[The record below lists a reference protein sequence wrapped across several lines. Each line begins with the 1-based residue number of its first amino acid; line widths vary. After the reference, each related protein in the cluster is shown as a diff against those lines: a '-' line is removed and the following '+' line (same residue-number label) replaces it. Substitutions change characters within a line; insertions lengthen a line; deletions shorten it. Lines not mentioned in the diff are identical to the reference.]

1 MNMRDICYAYF
12 SWLGNGLAR
21 VFKGAEKDLDAAY
34 MKVHPEVYFSV
45 VGFTA
50 FVALT
55 IPVALAVLWFLGLWP
70 SLSFLPGNGFIIIP
84 LSALAPIAI
93 IMLGVIAPKT
103 AASNRISGL
112 KTEIPY
118 ASMYISVMASGGLSP
133 YESLLRMRSMDL
145 LPNMQKEVARIETI
159 VMSTG
164 ADPVTAMEKAARQ
177 VSITEYKELLLGY
190 ASTVRTGGDTLHYL
204 YNQTE
209 GMFKNL
215 SSRAKAVGEN
225 MGMLMETY
233 TIIGILGVLGI
244 FLMFVIGISLPAAGV
259 NITPFQFFAF
269 SFAFMPFMSFV
280 FIYAGDAGQ
289 MSYPISNWKTYLYTL
304 AFAPIGIFAG
314 TQIALPFFSPEFK
327 LIPQGVELVVFIRKS
342 LGFAEGTEAA
352 IGVSITLILIA
363 IPGLIADSMLVGRD
377 RSIQDGIIQFLRDLV
392 ETRKSGLS
400 PERCIDALSGRD
412 YKAFSKH
419 LETINMKINWGY
431 PIRQIYDEFKHN
443 IRNWLALVNIYLLID
458 TLEIGGGS
466 VESLESLASFAE
478 SSKRLEDEKRGL
490 LMPLMVVPYIG
501 AAILTGTTVMFLS
514 FFSGMSGMGVS
525 VAVVELYKTLLTPL
539 ALHSF
544 MLGLVTGKITSGR
557 VSAGFKHAILLTL
570 VSVGGIW
577 AVPYL
582 NTGGLFVA

>member
-55 IPVALAVLWFLGLWP
+55 MPVALAVLWFLGLWP
-70 SLSFLPGNGFIIIP
+70 SLPFLPGNGFIIIP

-133 YESLLRMRSMDL
+133 YESLLRMRNMDL

-164 ADPVTAMEKAARQ
+164 ADPVTAMEKAARE

-233 TIIGILGVLGI
+233 TIVGILGVLGI
-244 FLMFVIGISLPAAGV
+244 FLIFVIGISLPAAGV

-352 IGVSITLILIA
+352 IGVSIMLILIA
-363 IPGLIADSMLVGRD
+363 LPGYVADFMLVGRD
-377 RSIQDGIIQFLRDLV
+377 RSIQNGIIQFLRDLV

-514 FFSGMSGMGVS
+514 FFSGMSGLGVS
-525 VAVVELYKTLLTPL
+525 VAAIELYKTLLTPL

-557 VSAGFKHAILLTL
+557 VSAGFKHAIFLTL
-570 VSVGGIW
+570 IALGGIW
-577 AVPYL
+577 AVAYMG
-582 NTGGLFVA
+582 TGGLFVA